1 MLTNL
6 HLGAKVT
13 GFNDESLGTV
23 KYLVADPET
32 DRITHLVVH
41 EDNLGSRD
49 ILVESG
55 RLNKVSEDGDTVS
68 LNLDR
73 QQLVNLPDFVD
84 REFVTT
90 NIDANPTTT
99 RPSQADYGD
108 NPIPVGA
115 NVFPV
120 APSSGAI
127 TTETFDPL
135 NPTMNNATGLGL
147 TGTSNGIFGNTIG
160 PVGAPVQETLNV
172 PENSLIIREGASVEA
187 LDGHIGKV
195 KEVNLNPANGQIS
208 SFVVEKGLFVLDDY
222 TVPIEMVESANQD
235 EVYVK
240 LTKNDFK
247 NAPLTQDQPEGTDY
261 PANNA

>member
-6 HLGAKVT
+6 HLGARVT

-23 KYLVADPET
+23 KYLVADPTT

-41 EDNLGSRD
+41 EDNLGARD

-55 RLNKVSEDGDTVS
+55 RMNKVSEDGDTVS

-84 REFVTT
+84 REFVSSE
-90 NIDANPTTT
+90 IEANPTTS

-108 NPIPVGA
+108 NPVPVEAG
-115 NVFPV
+115 VFPGMETATLDPV
-120 APSSGAI
+120 NPPMTPTAP
-127 TTETFDPL
+127 
-135 NPTMNNATGLGL
+135 GLGL
-147 TGTSNGIFGNTIG
+147 VGTSNGIFGNTIG
-160 PVGAPVQETLNV
+160 PVGAPVEETLNV
-172 PENSLIIREGASVEA
+172 PQDSLIIREGANVEA

-195 KEVNLNPANGQIS
+195 KEVNLDPANGRIS
-208 SFVVEKGLFVLDDY
+208 SFVVEKGLFILDDY
-222 TVPIEMVESANQD
+222 TVPIELVERASQD

-247 NAPLTQDQPEGTDY
+247 NAPLAQDRPEGTDY
-261 PANNA
+261 PADNA